1 MNEAAAAAAAAIVS
15 GSDVPDNHY
24 DDSSSSSS
32 DGGYPYDDGREASN
46 ASRQHR
52 LEDLL
57 NDSDEEE
64 YGDDETGVEK
74 RNKYK
79 IPRKDQLYNPNKD
92 EEDEAYVYKH
102 LRHGMEEIQMA
113 SINIRTRKKK
123 SGGGNNDK
131 DDVMKNQ
138 QQEREEAISEE
149 KQQAHSVTNTG
160 ISSTHTSQQRSAQ
173 EQSQVQSQSH
183 VQTIQQ
189 QTKILKPRSSDAI
202 LSCPCCFQIVCM
214 DCQRHESYSNQFR
227 AMFVMNIDVRWDVH
241 VTADSDQ
248 RVRGSASTS
257 TSTHHGGD
265 DNVADQQPIIPKFA
279 NVIRPGECGGG
290 ESDIYYSVVCA
301 NCRTEVAA
309 LDMKD
314 EVYHFFG
321 CLASS

>member
-1 MNEAAAAAAAAIVS
+1 MNEAAAAAAAIVS

-46 ASRQHR
+46 AGHQRR

-57 NDSDEEE
+57 NDSDEED
-64 YGDDETGVEK
+64 YDGNGDDETGIEK
-74 RNKYK
+74 RYKYK
-79 IPRKDQLYNPNKD
+79 IPRKDKLYNPNKD

-113 SINIRTRKKK
+113 SIKIRTREGK
-123 SGGGNNDK
+123 SGGDNTGNEDK
-131 DDVMKNQ
+131 MKIQ
-138 QQEREEAISEE
+138 QQEQEQAISEG
-149 KQQAHSVTNTG
+149 KQPSQSGTTG
-160 ISSTHTSQQRSAQ
+160 TCSSSTSQQRLTKELSRA
-173 EQSQVQSQSH
+173 QSQSH
-183 VQTIQQ
+183 VRTIQQ
-189 QTKILKPRSSDAI
+189 HAKILKPRSSDAI

-214 DCQRHESYSNQFR
+214 DCQRHERYTNQFR

-241 VTADSDQ
+241 VATDSDHKS
-248 RVRGSASTS
+248 GNSST
-257 TSTHHGGD
+257 G
-265 DNVADQQPIIPKFA
+265 NVNVVDQQPSFHA
-279 NVIRPGECGGG
+279 NVVRPGEGGRGG